1 MPQPNKIPLPFA
13 ASGDKNVIPE
23 STETTGLASWRDGFP
38 AITSAPFSEGGIAP
52 KRADFNGI
60 FNALSQSVIWLQQG
74 GVYAYDANTDY
85 EAGNVVLDAGGLY
98 VANAA
103 NGPSSAVVQPSTDTT
118 GATWKPVRL
127 DLATQTAAGY
137 MSAADKTRLDSVIL
151 TDATQTAAGYMSA
164 ADKTRLDSVILTD
177 ATQTAAGYM
186 SAADKTRLDSVIL
199 TDATQTAAGYMSAA
213 DKTKVDSVILTDA
226 TQTAAGYM
234 SAADKTKL
242 DGLITTVFAQSTWY
256 KRPSLM
262 TTDKTTVTI
271 PAGMQVAINGG
282 LYITSAATT
291 LALDDFVTA
300 ANRKGKDVYVYACV
314 PTSGTAPTFVLSLN
328 STVPTDYTA
337 ATSRKIGGFHCL
349 CVDVGTIS
357 GHTLSGYVA
366 GDILPASVWDLL
378 FRAEAENEGMVFIG
392 GHWYDIYLPSWAS
405 NKLQSVYGGTIVD
418 GTSAMPMHGERF
430 AEYAGLVN
438 KRLICRDEFLVIAK
452 GSNERTNIAN
462 SADPGTTGG
471 HKDMAGR
478 RMISNYGL
486 EDCCGCMW
494 QWTRDTWGAFNV
506 LSTVYSNQGGINAT
520 AQDQSTGQQGIH
532 TLNSYEWQTDGR
544 GTSNYLIDG
553 EQSIYGNAYG
563 TLVRA
568 LVGGSWYDGSSC
580 GSRSVA
586 LCVLSS
592 RRDGGYSGRLAS
604 EPRVVNL

>member
-1 MPQPNKIPLPFA
+1 MPQPSKIPLAFA
-13 ASGDKNVIPE
+13 ASGDKNIIPE
-23 STETTGLASWRDGFP
+23 STKTTGLASWREGFP

-60 FNALSQSVIWLQQG
+60 FNALSQAVMWMQQG
-74 GVYAYDANTDY
+74 GVYAYDSNTDY

-98 VANAA
+98 VANAG
-103 NGPSSAVVQPSTDTT
+103 NGPSSVVVQPSTDAT
-118 GATWKPVRL
+118 GATWKLVRL
-127 DLATQTAAGY
+127 DLATQIAAGY
-137 MSAADKTRLDSVIL
+137 MSAADKNKLDGLIS
-151 TDATQTAAGYMSA
+151 TDATQS
-164 ADKTRLDSVILTD
+164 
-177 ATQTAAGYM
+177 
-186 SAADKTRLDSVIL
+186 
-199 TDATQTAAGYMSAA
+199 AAGYMSAA
-213 DKTKVDSVILTDA
+213 DKTKLDGLISTDATQSAAGYMSAADKTKLDGLISTDA

-242 DGLITTVFAQSTWY
+242 DELKNLTFAQSTWY

-262 TTDKTTVTI
+262 TPNKTTVTI

-282 LYITSAATT
+282 LYVTAAATT
-291 LALDDFVTA
+291 LNLDSFITA

-314 PTSGTAPTFVLSLN
+314 PTSGTQPVFVASLN
-328 STVPTDYTA
+328 STVPSGYTA
-337 ATSRKIGGFHCL
+337 LNSRKIGGFHCL
-349 CVDVGTIS
+349 CADVGTIS
-357 GHTLSGYVA
+357 GHALSGYVA

-378 FRAEAENEGMVFIG
+378 FRAEAENEGMVFING
-392 GHWYDIYLPSWAS
+392 YWYDIYLPSWES

-418 GTSAMPMHGERF
+418 GESAMPMHGERF

-452 GSNERTNIAN
+452 GSNEGTNI
-462 SADPGTTGG
+462 SGSSDPNTTGG
-471 HKDMAGR
+471 HKDTNNR

-486 EDCCGCMW
+486 EDCCGVLW

-520 AQDQSTGQQGIH
+520 AQTSEAEGNH
-532 TLNSYEWQTDGR
+532 YLNGYNWQADGR

-563 TLVRA
+563 ALARA
-568 LVGGSWYDGSSC
+568 LVGGHWSGGSTC

-586 LCVLSS
+586 LNHLSS
-592 RRDGGYSGRLAS
+592 ARTGGNSGRLAS